1 MPGSCKTLWFGD
13 WALGLFWDV
22 KYAKFLSF
30 VNPSTASH
38 STALYMSEM
47 AGLLDIFILILL
59 KKLMNENTGKW
70 RQILFSSAEMS
81 TEFTEILPGVR
92 TKQEPLCL

>member
-1 MPGSCKTLWFGD
+1 MQNCG
-13 WALGLFWDV
+13 LGLFWDV

-30 VNPSTASH
+30 VNASTASH
-38 STALYMSEM
+38 SIALYMSEM

-70 RQILFSSAEMS
+70 R
-81 TEFTEILPGVR
+81 
-92 TKQEPLCL
+92 

>member
-1 MPGSCKTLWFGD
+1 MPDSCKTLWFGD
-13 WALGLFWDV
+13 QAIGLYWDV
-22 KYAKFLSF
+22 KYTQFLSF
-30 VNPSTASH
+30 ITPSTVSH
-38 STALYMSEM
+38 SIALYTSEI

-81 TEFTEILPGVR
+81 SEFTEIFPGVR
-92 TKQEPLCL
+92 TKQEVLCL

>member
-1 MPGSCKTLWFGD
+1 MPDSSKTLWFGD
-13 WALGLFWDV
+13 QALGLFWDV
-22 KYAKFLSF
+22 KYAQFLSF
-30 VNPSTASH
+30 INPSTASH
-38 STALYMSEM
+38 SIALYMTEI

-81 TEFTEILPGVR
+81 TEFTEIFPGVR
-92 TKQEPLCL
+92 TKQELLRL